1 MLTDAAVNIALDAL
15 FPTGTGTDRCYLSA
29 HTDYSATGASLHG
42 SKTAGAWAAAASRS
56 KAITA
61 AIDITITATAT
72 IKWIGAWGG
81 TAGDTF
87 RGMFPNASTGD
98 KTFQVDLT
106 NNTVLCESHGWSDT
120 QKITFHGGTAPT
132 GLTAGVTY
140 FVRDV
145 TPADPDTFKVAA
157 TSGGSAIDLTGQ
169 PGVGCVVSN
178 ITEETYSSNGT
189 HRVSTLTIDL

>member
-1 MLTDAAVNIALDAL
+1 MLVDSAVNAALDAL

-29 HTDYSATGASLHG
+29 HTDYHATGSNLHG
-42 SKTAGAWAAAASRS
+42 SKTAGAWAAASSRQ

-61 AIDITITATAT
+61 AIDISITATVT
-72 IKWIGAWGG
+72 IKWIGMWGG

-87 RGMFPNASTGD
+87 RGMIPNGSTGD

-106 NNTVLCESHGWSDT
+106 NNRIYCEGHGWSND
-120 QKITFHGGTAPT
+120 QKITFHGGTPPT
-132 GLTAGVTY
+132 GLTVGTTY
-140 FVRDV
+140 FVVGV
-145 TPADPDTFKVAA
+145 TAGDPDYFQVAA
-157 TSGGSAIDLTGQ
+157 TAGGSAIDITGQ
-169 PGVGCVVSN
+169 AAAGCVVSN